1 MKYKQVCEET
11 FWGNLRIGCGHS
23 CVSVY
28 SLWGNTHIGESEP
41 LKGLCGMCFLCFF
54 FFFLKCCGAGWV
66 LLPQPRIE
74 LLALS
79 SKSTES

>member
-28 SLWGNTHIGESEP
+28 SLWGNTYIGESEP

-54 FFFLKCCGAGWV
+54 FFFFKV
-66 LLPQPRIE
+66 LWSWLGFTSPT
-74 LLALS
+74 
-79 SKSTES
+79 KD